1 MKLQTICPLLHTL
14 FCVLKMSADS
24 DPVNAA
30 PLSASGESNND
41 IFIFLHFR
49 MLVWNSLPEAI
60 ESSSSL
66 ESFTSKQWLHSYS
79 YLILYHF
86 ISLYIILRLVWCLRD
101 FYWPYVCRCKCRCRY
116 RCTATCSSTTVTAE
130 LEVSVSRGSTIRL
143 NMRMVIT
150 YPVPQDNYVDPGQGQ
165 QDSSYILTPC
175 IFLPVH
181 IKVKLWS
188 NKSCKAMHQPWPFDK
203 GNVLVTAW
211 LFC

>member
-79 YLILYHF
+79 YLILYH
-86 ISLYIILRLVWCLRD
+86 YCILFYGWCDVFAIFTDL
-101 FYWPYVCRCKCRCRY
+101 
-116 RCTATCSSTTVTAE
+116 
-130 LEVSVSRGSTIRL
+130 
-143 NMRMVIT
+143 M
-150 YPVPQDNYVDPGQGQ
+150 YVDVNVDVDIDVQPHVHPQ
-165 QDSSYILTPC
+165 Q
-175 IFLPVH
+175 
-181 IKVKLWS
+181 
-188 NKSCKAMHQPWPFDK
+188 
-203 GNVLVTAW
+203 
-211 LFC
+211 